1 MTYLPTGLIC
11 ACLFGVAPAAGAN
24 ALQLVDAAAIEAPRD
39 DVFADYAAVERLYFE
54 TLAADGIIAP
64 LFEELDHRIEL
75 DDLSRDRWMAAELAW
90 KHGDLERAATLY
102 EALCEADDAPALG
115 HLRRVE
121 LLDARGRARDALDGY
136 RALLDSDRVG
146 LDPAILRL
154 RIALL
159 ETELGNGAGAAPREP
174 GEPSALATYARETE
188 DPELCRR
195 SALALASQGKFA
207 EAAELYVAV
216 GEDTARFRQEVRL
229 AEWALSAD
237 NFESARTHAWLA
249 VREAGLRR
257 DRRYA
262 LGVLVEAHRADKSLK
277 SLIELFAETPDLDQQ
292 SREVWIDLLRETG
305 EIDEALRLFRESAE
319 GSFTPTMRRELLEIC
334 RESGREEILVDAYRE
349 LLVTEPE
356 ILEWREGYAR
366 YELERGRRDAAAL
379 LWTDWVPDA
388 PLDLLLEGAE
398 RMRALGLDRE
408 ALDAV
413 ERSIAE
419 HGPASAQA
427 EAGYLFLFDLHL
439 DRGRPELAEAA
450 LTRHDAAAPP
460 DAPGRLQLAESFER
474 LGDTRRA
481 VDVMEGV
488 RAARGPERSGE
499 DLEMRLAWLYS
510 EVGEEELALE
520 RWRELWPQVASVPR
534 RRYVEDRM
542 MTVAARLGVLAEI
555 AIELEEKLLAGEAD
569 DKDAGLLVRL
579 YTRVGD
585 AVSAAE
591 IIDEYM
597 QRSGGDL
604 REALAEKSRVYLAC
618 RDYYNYEATVS
629 ELIELDPENES
640 DYLRQLA
647 MSQLERGAYD
657 EAHEALERLKQID
670 GASDGAEF
678 EAGVLALAGMRDD
691 AERAYRK
698 GIARH
703 PERIDVY
710 LLLANVLR
718 DLGRTEIAIG
728 MFQHLAATAEADDL
742 FTISIDGLLNMEAP
756 PATLRWARRVT
767 LERLTAKHDRSY
779 LYQLLADLSEELGDL
794 DGRLRALEG
803 QLSIVGERRGST
815 LRELMDLA
823 GSKRRRDEHLA
834 YGRRLLALGDLVPPQ
849 VYLDLGQAFLES
861 GQVTNAA
868 RTFGLATDLPDYGAF
883 QRLVGE
889 KFEQARFLD
898 HALRVNERALLG
910 APTDVAL
917 MMKVGELHE
926 RLGHRES
933 AVELYDRCVEI
944 LLARRPLRDG
954 KAEEQTD
961 DDDPLSYWSGNRN
974 VDAYD
979 QHFSSVRQSLL
990 ATATDEQ
997 LFEGSWDRERDLLY
1011 ADLERLAAEGTDV
1024 PLDAHPR
1031 VRDRAAFLRHTALA
1045 AGTPERVT
1053 ELDQDLLRRYPSDE
1067 RLLASLVDE
1076 RVRWGFIADARA
1088 LIDLAER
1095 PEAQKR
1101 DLASAFGEGEARGA
1115 LSPTAATRGVLSRI
1129 ARGDRE
1135 GLLRHLQSVDL
1146 SGSSKEDL
1154 DALPLLHGAAAYL
1167 GDSELVLAFGRQ
1179 WMVLA
1184 MNNASGWQGSSM
1196 IQTMLGRS
1204 RRVLD
1209 DDQRRSLIGQL
1220 VDRVTSNPEDA
1231 DAVLRLL
1238 PELEGWVDGP
1248 LLDAETALAL
1258 IEEKASSQFYGVM
1271 PLFALVAAEDLP
1283 GCVRSLWPKVAE
1295 SQRAWFLIQFVQE
1308 LDRVVS
1314 TEFQDFLVGAF
1325 QESLSDSDMADFLGY
1340 LISDLSESDNM
1351 NPELVLRLTV
1361 VGQERN
1367 PKDAQLRLAY
1377 ARALQRAGRDE
1388 EGLAYAL
1395 EVFEDLIDDASGDW
1409 QVRNSIEELP
1419 APYLPE
1425 RAEEF
1430 LAACDRA
1437 LEAGGSAEQILPRR
1451 FVLLRQMKDDDRY
1464 FAELQAAVTEHP
1476 DVEVLRDRYV
1486 ALLRERG
1493 QRHDAVRLLES
1504 RFFEDV
1510 DDDDLRNDVRRAW
1523 GALQNP
1529 EQELATLRESR
1540 ADEEDGDEDEVDVQE
1555 EDRNPVP
1562 TSKDLVAAHAAG
1574 DDERT
1579 ADLLHSLWRGWG
1591 GRSSQMHGS
1600 VMVISGGSVIFGGRR
1615 GSMYQVDWPAEVDD
1629 DQTEEAVVDPLLEQG
1644 GLIAWNRR
1652 AELALDEAAEAA
1664 EAEAAADEAE
1674 PRENN
1679 AWVVLAGDP
1688 VAQAEMQLARR
1699 TLTPRQFDQ
1708 ATEFVRGLARA
1719 EELDGGAGEAVREL
1733 LERTAAGRA
1742 GKLDHAM
1749 LLTLFEEDPEA
1760 VGSEARAFLDEFCA
1774 TLNPLDGGQLRRL
1787 ARVALAVGDPDR
1799 ARRLYLWCATL
1810 AGSSS
1815 FGSSSGS
1822 IDTRSLLDEVCKK
1835 LEGPDRIE
1843 VIEAVLAV
1851 EEPVFDP
1858 YGWGRGNYD
1867 DLVIS
1872 TWSRV
1877 LSPAEVLEYAGTAV
1891 DRATQTQSGI
1901 QRSLARTVGVL
1912 LARTGDASRSVEVL
1926 EYALCKFEQEDVS
1939 FESERAQ
1946 WLSYTLA
1953 PGSLRSEDL
1962 RDLFTDP
1969 ETWKDAVPDPATAQ
1983 AAWVKE
1989 MSAAVLEWDLADRL
2003 SENSKRSLIAL
2014 LAVHSHAA
2022 GDVQTAVAL
2031 RDRIAEGAGHDT
2043 SALTWLMDVD
2053 RALGNAAL
2061 ADELEAQLLQEGRLD
2076 LGRWVSA
2083 LRRIDATLGR
2093 EAALERAREL
2103 ASFGRPQGLLELLIE
2118 WTADAERSEWESALV
2133 AREAAV
2139 AELERID
2146 EAERLKREAA
2156 RALR

>member
-1 MTYLPTGLIC
+1 MTNLPTGLIC
-11 ACLFGVAPAAGAN
+11 ACLFGAVPAARAN
-24 ALQLVDAAAIEAPRD
+24 AWQAVDPSAIEVPLD
-39 DVFADYAAVERLYFE
+39 DVFAGPAEVERLYFE

-64 LFEELDHRIEL
+64 LFDELDMRIAT
-75 DDLSRDRWMAAELAW
+75 DDLASDRWVAAELAW
-90 KHGDLERAATLY
+90 KHGDLDRAAALY
-102 EALCEADDAPALG
+102 GALCESDDAPDLAYQ
-115 HLRRVE
+115 RRAE
-121 LLDARGRARDALDGY
+121 LFDARGRAREALDAY
-136 RALLDSDRVG
+136 SELLNEDRAGLDSDV
-146 LDPAILRL
+146 LRL

-159 ETELGNGAGAAPREP
+159 ETELGTGPGGVPREH
-174 GEPSALATYARETE
+174 GSPSALATYARESE

-195 SALALASQGKFA
+195 TALALASQGKFA

-229 AEWALSAD
+229 AEWSLAAK
-237 NFESARTHAWLA
+237 NYESSRTHAWLA

-277 SLIELFAETPDLDQQ
+277 TLIELFAETPDLDDQ

-305 EIDEALRLFRESAE
+305 EIDEALRLFRESSE

-366 YELERGRRDAAAL
+366 YELERGRSDAAAL
-379 LWTDWVPDA
+379 LWTDWVPTA

-408 ALDAV
+408 ALDAA

-419 HGPASAQA
+419 NGPASVEA

-439 DRGRPELAEAA
+439 DRGRPELAEEA
-450 LTRHDAAAPP
+450 LSRHAAAVPP
-460 DAPGRLQLAESFER
+460 DAPGRLQLAESYER

-481 VDVMEGV
+481 VEVMEGV

-585 AVSAAE
+585 AVSASE

-597 QRSGGDL
+597 RRSGGDL
-604 REALAEKSRVYLAC
+604 RAAMAEKSRVYLAC

-629 ELIELDPENES
+629 DLIELDPENES

-718 DLGRTEIAIG
+718 DLGRTELAIG
-728 MFQHLAATAEADDL
+728 MFQHLAATAKADDL
-742 FTISIDGLLNMEAP
+742 FTIAIDGLLNMEAP
-756 PATLRWARRVT
+756 PAKLRWARRVT
-767 LERLTAKHDRSY
+767 LERLTARHDRSY

-849 VYLDLGQAFLES
+849 VYLDLGQAFLEG

-917 MMKVGELHE
+917 MQKVGSLHE
-926 RLGHRES
+926 RLGHRVS

-954 KAEEQTD
+954 KAEEQAEED
-961 DDDPLSYWSGNRN
+961 EPFNYWSGNRN

-979 QHFSSVRQSLL
+979 QHFAGVRQSLL

-997 LFEGSWDRERDLLY
+997 LFEVSWNRELDSLRT
-1011 ADLERLAAEGTDV
+1011 DLERLTAEGVDV

-1031 VRDRAAFLRHTALA
+1031 VRDRAKFLRHTALA
-1045 AGTPERVT
+1045 TGSPERAT
-1053 ELDQDLLRRYPSDE
+1053 ELDLDLLRRYPSDE
-1067 RLLASLVDE
+1067 RLLGSLVDE
-1076 RVRWGFIADARA
+1076 RVSWGYIADARA
-1088 LIDLAER
+1088 LIEAADR

-1101 DLASAFGEGEARGA
+1101 DLASAFGEGESRGV

-1135 GLLRHLQSVDL
+1135 GLLKHLQNVDL

-1154 DALPLLHGAAAYL
+1154 EALPLLHGAAAYL

-1179 WMVLA
+1179 WLVLA
-1184 MNNASGWQGSSM
+1184 LNHAKGWQGSSM

-1220 VDRVTSNPEDA
+1220 IDRVTSNPEDA

-1271 PLFALVAAEDLP
+1271 PLFALVAAEDLL

-1295 SQRAWFLIQFVQE
+1295 SQRAWFLIQFVKE
-1308 LDRVVS
+1308 LDRAVS
-1314 TEFQDFLVGAF
+1314 VEFQDFLVGAF
-1325 QESLSDSDMADFLGY
+1325 QESLADSDMADFLGY
-1340 LISDLSESDNM
+1340 LISELSESDNM
-1351 NPELVLRLTV
+1351 NPELVLRLTAA
-1361 VGQERN
+1361 GKERQ

-1377 ARALQRAGRDE
+1377 ARALQRAGREE

-1395 EVFEDLIDDASGDW
+1395 EVFEDLIDDASDDW

-1425 RAEEF
+1425 RADEF

-1451 FVLLRQMKDDDRY
+1451 FVLLRQMDDDARY
-1464 FAELQAAVTEHP
+1464 FSELQAAVAEHP
-1476 DVEVLRDRYV
+1476 EIDVLRDRFV

-1493 QRHDAVRLLES
+1493 MRHDAVQLLET
-1504 RFFEDV
+1504 RFLEDP
-1510 DDDDLRNDVRRAW
+1510 DDDDLRNRVRRAW
-1523 GALQNP
+1523 GALENP
-1529 EQELATLRESR
+1529 VQELATLREAR
-1540 ADEEDGDEDEVDVQE
+1540 ADAADSADDEVDVQE
-1555 EDRNPVP
+1555 ETRNALP
-1562 TSKDLVAAHAAG
+1562 TPADLVAAHAEG
-1574 DDERT
+1574 DEQRVG
-1579 ADLLHSLWRGWG
+1579 DLLHTLWRGWG
-1591 GRSSQMHGS
+1591 GRSQQMGS
-1600 VMVISGGSVIFGGRR
+1600 SMITVISGGVIYSSGSGG
-1615 GSMYQVDWPAEVDD
+1615 GGVYQVDWPAVVGEDV
-1629 DQTEEAVVDPLLEQG
+1629 TEEAVVDQLLAQG
-1644 GLIAWNRR
+1644 GLVAWNRR
-1652 AELALDEAAEAA
+1652 AVLALDEAAEAQAA
-1664 EAEAAADEAE
+1664 EDAAET
-1674 PRENN
+1674 RESN

-1699 TLTPRQFDQ
+1699 TLTPRQFDR

-1719 EELDGGAGEAVREL
+1719 EELEGGAGEAVREL

-1787 ARVALAVGDPDR
+1787 ARVALAVGDPER
-1799 ARRLYLWCATL
+1799 ARRLYLWCSTL
-1810 AGSSS
+1810 AGSAS
-1815 FGSSSGS
+1815 FGASSGR
-1822 IDTRSLLDEVCKK
+1822 IDARSLLDEVCIK
-1835 LEGPDRIE
+1835 LEGEDRIE

-1858 YGWGRGNYD
+1858 YGWGRGRYD

-1877 LSPAEVLEYAGTAV
+1877 LPPPEALEYASSAV
-1891 DRATQTQSGI
+1891 ERATQTQSGI

-1912 LARTGDASRSVEVL
+1912 LARAGDAQRSIEVL
-1926 EYALCKFEQEDVS
+1926 EYALCKFEASEVT

-1946 WLSYTLA
+1946 WLSYTLN

-1962 RDLFTDP
+1962 RTLFADA
-1969 ETWKDAVPDPATAQ
+1969 EAWKDAVPDPDTAK
-1983 AAWVKE
+1983 AAWLRA
-1989 MSAAVLEWDLADRL
+1989 MSAAVIEWDLADRL
-2003 SENSKRSLIAL
+2003 SPSSKGNLIAL
-2014 LAVHSHAA
+2014 LAVHCQEA
-2022 GDVQTAVAL
+2022 GDAELAGRL
-2031 RDRIAEGAGHDT
+2031 RERLADDAGDDYT
-2043 SALTWLMDVD
+2043 KLTWLIDVD
-2053 RALGNAAL
+2053 RALGRTAV
-2061 ADELEAQLLQEGRLD
+2061 ADEVEARLLGEGRLTI
-2076 LGRWVSA
+2076 GRWVPA
-2083 LRRIDATLGR
+2083 LQRLEASQGR
-2093 EAALERAREL
+2093 EAALERARDL
-2103 ASFGRPQGLLELLIE
+2103 ATFGRPQALLELLIE
-2118 WTADAERSEWESALV
+2118 WTTGEEQAEWQAALA

-2139 AELERID
+2139 AELEVLD
-2146 EAERLKREAA
+2146 EAERLKREGTHG
-2156 RALR
+2156 RR